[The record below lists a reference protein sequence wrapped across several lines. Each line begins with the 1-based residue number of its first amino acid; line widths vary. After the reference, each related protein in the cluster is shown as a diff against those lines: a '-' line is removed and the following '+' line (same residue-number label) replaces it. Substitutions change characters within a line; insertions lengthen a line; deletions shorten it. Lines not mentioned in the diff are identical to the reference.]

1 MTDHGSARGAGAH
14 SPCTKAGRG
23 FPYGQV
29 DRELDTIPAGQ
40 GGGMELRWILMAV
53 FALSG
58 DAAAQQVHK
67 CVESGRTI
75 YQSDPCVTGPA
86 AKSWNAAPEAPNPY
100 QQARLDAIRQE
111 LEQRRQIERPTYRY
125 AQSGVRGISISKH
138 RDPDRCES
146 AKAHR
151 ASVFNA
157 AGIHRSFELTR
168 RMDDMVFDACK

>member
-1 MTDHGSARGAGAH
+1 
-14 SPCTKAGRG
+14 
-23 FPYGQV
+23 
-29 DRELDTIPAGQ
+29 
-40 GGGMELRWILMAV
+40 
-53 FALSG
+53 
-58 DAAAQQVHK
+58 
-67 CVESGRTI
+67 
-75 YQSDPCVTGPA
+75 VTGPA

-138 RDPDRCES
+138 HDPDRCES